1 MNTRLLM
8 IAALLPALLAAGGP
22 ALAEMALNRGSAAEP
37 PSLDPTL
44 GAGTLASPIIA
55 DMFVSLLA
63 KGPDSTPQAGSAERW
78 EISDDGLTYRFH
90 LREGLRWSDG
100 RPLTAGDFVYS
111 YRRVVDPRSGSR
123 LAGVFFPVKNARA
136 IVMGRQPPES
146 LGVSAPDAQTVV
158 FELEQPTPYFIE
170 LIGNVQVAP
179 VPRHVIEQHG
189 QAWTRPGTMVS
200 NGPYRL
206 VERVPQS
213 YIKLEKNPYF
223 FAADEVRIDT
233 VYWHPTQNLATSLKR
248 FRAGELDIV
257 LNFPPDQIDWIRENM
272 PEALHITANLGTYFL
287 VVNMRRPPF
296 DDRRVRQALHL
307 AIDREAITGRL
318 LRTGVRPAYSFVTPE
333 FRGYPGLK
341 MPEQDWPLD
350 ERQRRARAL
359 LAEAGFGPEKPLE
372 VELIYDT
379 QEENRK
385 IMIAVAAMWRAIG
398 VRTRLT
404 DVEFRMLNRQVRTRN
419 FGIAR
424 WFYMGSYND
433 AHAFL
438 QLFLSNNPN
447 NWPGFKSTAYD
458 SLLKFSNFVRDPE
471 RRQLVL
477 LQAERVLMHEYP
489 VLPISFYVGRRLV
502 SPRVQGWVDSPAG
515 PTQTRYLWLE

>member
-1 MNTRLLM
+1 MKPVYLG
-8 IAALLPALLAAGGP
+8 IAALLLALSGAP
-22 ALAEMALNRGSAAEP
+22 ALAEVVLNRGTAAEP
-37 PSLDPTL
+37 PSLDPAL

-55 DMFVSLLA
+55 DLFVSLLA
-63 KGPDSTPQAGSAERW
+63 KVPDSTPQPGSAERW
-78 EISDDGLTYRFH
+78 EVSDDGLSYRFY

-100 RPLTAGDFVYS
+100 RPLTAEDFVYS

-123 LAGVFFPVKNARA
+123 LAGVFFPVRHARA
-136 IVMGRQPPES
+136 IVMGREPPES
-146 LGVSAPDAQTVV
+146 LGVSAPDERTVV
-158 FELEQPTPYFIE
+158 FELERPTPYFLE
-170 LIGNVQVAP
+170 LIGNLQVAP
-179 VPRHVIEQHG
+179 VPRHLIEAKG

-213 YIKLEKNPYF
+213 YIKLAKNPYF
-223 FAADEVRIDT
+223 YDADKVRIDT

-272 PEALHITANLGTYFL
+272 PEALHITPALGTYFL

-296 DDRRVRQALHL
+296 SDRRVREALHL
-307 AIDREAITGRL
+307 AIDREAIANRL

-333 FRGYPGLK
+333 FRGYPGLHL
-341 MPEQDWPLD
+341 PEQDWPFA
-350 ERQRRARAL
+350 ERQQRAREL
-359 LAEAGFGPEKPLE
+359 LAAAGFGPDEPLQ
-372 VELIYDT
+372 VELLYDT

-385 IMIAVAAMWRAIG
+385 IMVAIAAMWRAIG
-398 VRTRLT
+398 VRTTLT
-404 DVEFRMLNRQVRTRN
+404 DVEFRMLFRQVRTKS

-447 NWPGFKSTAYD
+447 NWPGFRSAAYD
-458 SLLKFSNFVRDPE
+458 ALLDHSNLVRDPE
-471 RRQLVL
+471 QRQAVL

-489 VLPISFYVGRRLV
+489 VLPISYYVGRRLV
-502 SPRVQGWVDSPAG
+502 SPRVKGWVDSPGG
-515 PTQTRYLWLE
+515 PTQSRYLWIE